1 MTVSGV
7 DSVEVRVHLYERIF
21 PAKPVS
27 GVHVRR
33 KQQRHR
39 TRHARLTR
47 RCREPSAVLPDDG
60 DTHPGRERPHGSRP
74 GTGFGGWQRGSLTP
88 PDASATAA
96 DSRAHFD
103 AGGTER
109 RPVKHSE
116 VAHRKEHRGINA
128 PRNHVDQA
136 TRLATSS
143 SPGRGNTAPASVF
156 PLLCE
161 TFIRKLRIL
170 DRVEFI
176 EAPTFTAIVSDY
188 LEDDEYRALQLFLAG
203 DPEAGDVIPG
213 TGGFRKLRWADRRR
227 GKGKRGGLR
236 VIYYHLSAD
245 AQIWLMTLYDKDEIA
260 DLSAAEKRA
269 LKAALEAELARRAAR
284 RRLRRK

>member
-1 MTVSGV
+1 MNAAFRQNLSVVFTLDGNTSG
-7 DSVEVRVHLYERIF
+7 I
-21 PAKPVS
+21 
-27 GVHVRR
+27 
-33 KQQRHR
+33 
-39 TRHARLTR
+39 AR
-47 RCREPSAVLPDDG
+47 
-60 DTHPGRERPHGSRP
+60 DT
-74 GTGFGGWQRGSLTP
+74 RGSLGDVTDRARFCRTTATP
-88 PDASATAA
+88 TPGVSDPHRIEARDRVRGVAEGVAHAPDAYFAAA

-103 AGGTER
+103 AGGPER
-109 RPVKHSE
+109 RPAHHSE

-128 PRNHVDQA
+128 RRNHLDQA

-176 EAPTFTAIVSDY
+176 EAPTFTAIVAGY

-203 DPEAGDVIPG
+203 DPEAGDVMPG

-236 VIYYHLSAD
+236 VIYYHHSAD
-245 AQIWLMTLYDKDEIA
+245 AQIWLMTLYDKDEMA